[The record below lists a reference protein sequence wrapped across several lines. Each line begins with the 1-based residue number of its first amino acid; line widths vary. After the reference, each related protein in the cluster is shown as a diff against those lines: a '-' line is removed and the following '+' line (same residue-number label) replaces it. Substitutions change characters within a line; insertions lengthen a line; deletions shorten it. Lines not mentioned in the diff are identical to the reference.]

1 MTSLV
6 FNVFFF
12 FFFHVVGVI
21 VIVIVIVLIVV
32 VKKKLKQPSLLT
44 LLLLSFIV
52 VVVVVVVCV
61 HAVSVVIRSYLFQRA
76 PLASNK
82 IDSKTLL
89 FSKAF
94 GLPQPTFHF
103 RPF

>member
-6 FNVFFF
+6 FNVFFFF

-44 LLLLSFIV
+44 LLLLSFI
-52 VVVVVVVCV
+52 VVVVVVCV